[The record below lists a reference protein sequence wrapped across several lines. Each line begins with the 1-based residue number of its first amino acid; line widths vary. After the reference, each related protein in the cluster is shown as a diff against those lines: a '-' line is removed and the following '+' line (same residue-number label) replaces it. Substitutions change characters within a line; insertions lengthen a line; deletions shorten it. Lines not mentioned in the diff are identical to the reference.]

1 MQQKFTVKNM
11 AIISAFVL
19 GVFLI
24 IYYWSSIA
32 AGIGVILSAFGPLL
46 IGGVLAY
53 LVNILMRFYERHYF
67 VKHCKKFGNVT
78 RRPVCLVGAIITILG
93 VFGLVIGLVIP
104 QFVECVT
111 MIVNKI
117 PVVAQDLLKNER
129 LQKLIPA
136 AWQEWITDYQTK
148 LQTLDWEEILSKVV
162 DFLKSGFS
170 QHLSTITGV
179 VSSTVSAVWSGIL
192 GIIFAVFYLARRDHL
207 LALGSRLMD
216 AIPKPKVR
224 EKLEHYGR
232 LFNATFHKYIVAEI
246 LSALVQGVL
255 CYIGMTILQLP
266 NAGMIAA
273 LVGVMAPIP
282 AIGATVATVF
292 GTVIMLAYSPVKAL
306 IFFVMLMAIYLF
318 HGNVTY
324 PKLVGKKVGTP
335 SLVVLIALTL
345 GGAIFGLFGMM
356 LGIPLMSALYQE
368 LKAWLDARDAKKAA
382 AVPAESSPSEAAPAP
397 EDEAPFEE

>member
-46 IGGVLAY
+46 IGGVLVY

-148 LQTLDWEEILSKVV
+148 LQTLDWEDILSKVV

-192 GIIFAVFYLARRDHL
+192 GIIFAVF
-207 LALGSRLMD
+207 
-216 AIPKPKVR
+216 
-224 EKLEHYGR
+224 
-232 LFNATFHKYIVAEI
+232 
-246 LSALVQGVL
+246 
-255 CYIGMTILQLP
+255 
-266 NAGMIAA
+266 
-273 LVGVMAPIP
+273 
-282 AIGATVATVF
+282 
-292 GTVIMLAYSPVKAL
+292 
-306 IFFVMLMAIYLF
+306 
-318 HGNVTY
+318 
-324 PKLVGKKVGTP
+324 
-335 SLVVLIALTL
+335 
-345 GGAIFGLFGMM
+345 
-356 LGIPLMSALYQE
+356 
-368 LKAWLDARDAKKAA
+368 
-382 AVPAESSPSEAAPAP
+382 
-397 EDEAPFEE
+397 

>member
-1 MQQKFTVKNM
+1 
-11 AIISAFVL
+11 
-19 GVFLI
+19 
-24 IYYWSSIA
+24 
-32 AGIGVILSAFGPLL
+32 
-46 IGGVLAY
+46 
-53 LVNILMRFYERHYF
+53 
-67 VKHCKKFGNVT
+67 
-78 RRPVCLVGAIITILG
+78 
-93 VFGLVIGLVIP
+93 
-104 QFVECVT
+104 
-111 MIVNKI
+111 
-117 PVVAQDLLKNER
+117 
-129 LQKLIPA
+129 
-136 AWQEWITDYQTK
+136 
-148 LQTLDWEEILSKVV
+148 
-162 DFLKSGFS
+162 
-170 QHLSTITGV
+170 
-179 VSSTVSAVWSGIL
+179 
-192 GIIFAVFYLARRDHL
+192 
-207 LALGSRLMD
+207 MD
-216 AIPKPKVR
+216 TIPKPKVR

-382 AVPAESSPSEAAPAP
+382 AVPAESAPSEADPAAEEGAPSA
-397 EDEAPFEE
+397 E